1 MSEHEIPSDVSVSSR
16 RRLLSPITRKIL
28 AINVLALAIPIGGLL
43 YLGPYRD
50 GLIVS
55 ELEAL
60 QIQSGIFAG
69 AIGESTIE
77 NVAPGYQALNLIQAR
92 DMIRRLSATTHVRAR
107 LFLTRGALV
116 ADSRLLLGSGGVV
129 RVQDLPPPRLTYPV
143 LNPIVVVL
151 DWIAGRLPQHDDYEP
166 YREPKEQDATAYTEV
181 IRALNGEAGGRVR
194 VDDDGG
200 LVLSYSQPV
209 QRYRQVLASVMLSKN
224 GVEIEAAV
232 RNVRLT
238 ILEIFAGALI
248 ITILLSFYLAG
259 TIARPLR
266 LLAAAAL
273 RVRHGMGRESQQ
285 IPDLTDRGDE
295 IGELSGVLREMTD
308 ALHSRMDAIERFAA
322 DVSHEIKNPL
332 TSLRS
337 AVETAARVDDPAQQR
352 QLMEII
358 VEDVQRLDRL
368 LSDISNASRLDAE
381 LSRAELEPVDVAQ
394 MLVML
399 SKLSSAADAAQSR
412 ISVEFV
418 DDGELKVNAIGD
430 RLMQVFHNLI
440 DNATSFSPPDG
451 VIRVKASRIG
461 RYVEVAIEDEGPGVP
476 EGKLS
481 EIFDRFYT
489 ERPRSE
495 KFGTHSGLG
504 LSISKQIIEAHG
516 GTIHAQNRCSADGAV
531 LGARFVVCLPSV

>member
-1 MSEHEIPSDVSVSSR
+1 MVEYETSNTVSVSSR
-16 RRLLSPITRKIL
+16 RRLLSPITRRIL

-60 QIQSGIFAG
+60 QIESGIFAG
-69 AIGESTIE
+69 AIGESAIE
-77 NVAPGYQALNLIQAR
+77 NIAPGYPTLNLVSAR
-92 DMIRRLSATTHVRAR
+92 DMVRRLSATTRVRAR
-107 LFLTRGALV
+107 LFLTRGTLV
-116 ADSRLLLGSGGVV
+116 ADSRLLLGGGGVV
-129 RVQDLPPPRLTYPV
+129 QVQDLPAPNGTYLV
-143 LNPIVVVL
+143 LDPIVGAL
-151 DWIAGRLPQHDDYEP
+151 DWIVGRLPLRDNYEP
-166 YREPKEQDATAYTEV
+166 YRELNEQDASVYTEV
-181 IRALNGEAGGRVR
+181 VRALDGEASGRVR
-194 VDDDGG
+194 IEDDGG

-224 GVEIEAAV
+224 GVEIDTAV
-232 RNVRLT
+232 RNVRLA
-238 ILEIFAGALI
+238 ILEIFAGALVV
-248 ITILLSFYLAG
+248 TVLLSFYLAG

-266 LLAAAAL
+266 LLAAAAV
-273 RVRHGMGRESQQ
+273 RVRHGLGRESQQ
-285 IPDLTDRGDE
+285 IPDLTGRGDE

-337 AVETAARVDDPAQQR
+337 AVETAARVRDSAQQR

-358 VEDVQRLDRL
+358 VEDVHRLDRL

-381 LSRAELEPVDVAQ
+381 LSRAELELVDVAE
-394 MLVML
+394 MLVMQL
-399 SKLSSAADAAQSR
+399 KLFSAED
-412 ISVEFV
+412 VEQPQV
-418 DDGELKVNAIGD
+418 SLELGDDGQLKVNAIGD
-430 RLMQVFHNLI
+430 RLIQVFHNI
-440 DNATSFSPPDG
+440 IENAISFSPAGG
-451 VIRVKASRIG
+451 VIRIKASRIG

-476 EGKLS
+476 ESKLNV
-481 EIFDRFYT
+481 IFDRFYT
-489 ERPRSE
+489 ERLRGE

-516 GTIHAQNRCSADGAV
+516 GVIYAQNCCNADGVV
-531 LGARFVVCLPSV
+531 LGARFVICLPSI

>member
-1 MSEHEIPSDVSVSSR
+1 MSERETSCDVNVPSR
-16 RRLLSPITRKIL
+16 HRLLSPITRKIL

-43 YLGPYRD
+43 YLGPYKD

-60 QIQSGIFAG
+60 QTESGVFAG
-69 AIGESTIE
+69 AIGESAIE
-77 NVAPGYQALNLIQAR
+77 NVAPGYPALNLVLAS
-92 DMIRRLSATTHVRAR
+92 DMIRRLTATTRVRAR
-107 LFLTRGALV
+107 LFLSRGTLV

-129 RVQDLPPPRLTYPV
+129 RVQDLPPPKAKNMVLTPM
-143 LNPIVVVL
+143 LGVL
-151 DWIAGRLPQHDDYEP
+151 DWIAGRVPQHDDYEL
-166 YREPKEQDATAYTEV
+166 YHEPKEQDATAYNEV
-181 IRALNGEAGGRVR
+181 VRALDGEASGRVR
-194 VDDDGG
+194 IDDDGG

-232 RNVRLT
+232 RNVRLA
-238 ILEIFAGALI
+238 ILEIFAGALV
-248 ITILLSFYLAG
+248 ITVLLSFYLAG

-273 RVRHGMGRESQQ
+273 RVRHGLGRESQQ
-285 IPDLTDRGDE
+285 IPDLTKRGDE

-337 AVETAARVDDPAQQR
+337 AVETAARVHDPAQQR
-352 QLMEII
+352 QLMSII

-368 LSDISNASRLDAE
+368 LSAISNASRLDAE
-381 LSRAELEPVDVAQ
+381 LSRAELERVDISQ
-394 MLVML
+394 MLIML
-399 SKLSSAADAAQSR
+399 SKLSITANTAQPRVTVEFAADQ
-412 ISVEFV
+412 
-418 DDGELKVNAIGD
+418 ELPVNAIGD
-430 RLMQVFHNLI
+430 RLIQVFHNLV
-440 DNATSFSPPDG
+440 DNATSFSPPNCT
-451 VIRVKASRIG
+451 IKVKASRIG
-461 RYVEVAIEDEGPGVP
+461 ACIEIAVEDEGPGVP
-476 EGKLS
+476 EGKLD

-504 LSISKQIIEAHG
+504 LSISKQIIEAHN
-516 GTIHAQNRCSADGAV
+516 GTIHAENRYNADGV
-531 LGARFVVCLPSV
+531 IQGARLVVRLPSV